1 MAQWYCRVGGQQYG
15 PITEEALRQWLREG
29 RVGSS
34 DLVWS
39 EGMAQWLPA
48 SQVSGLTVGAAVP
61 PGPPFQAVRPHRGAM
76 VLIFGI
82 LGLVCCLLFGIAAW
96 VMGSKDLAELQ
107 AGRMDISGQGI
118 TRAGKICGIISVIL
132 AIVGI
137 IVQIILVAVGYS
149 PLFFQSRYW
158 N

>member
-48 SQVSGLTVGAAVP
+48 SQVPGLTVAGAVP
-61 PGPPFQAVRPHRGAM
+61 PGPPVQAVRPHRGAM
-76 VLIFGI
+76 VLVF
-82 LGLVCCLLFGIAAW
+82 
-96 VMGSKDLAELQ
+96 
-107 AGRMDISGQGI
+107 GRMILQPGQNKVVELGTRPISLPVSLSGSTEG
-118 TRAGKICGIISVIL
+118 
-132 AIVGI
+132 VGNLYLPSARTSLKR
-137 IVQIILVAVGYS
+137 VQTPHLS
-149 PLFFQSRYW
+149 PV